1 MVHTSLDPTLQATA
15 DRVLRAGLV
24 RYDRAHGGWRGPV
37 TRLDS
42 TVAAHGG
49 WAHALAAV
57 PRPAG
62 MLPEWR
68 LAVVQ
73 EVSPSEAKLGWVDAD
88 GATHSEPIVLAD
100 TTWARPNHGSTLG
113 TVPRRMADVVQPG
126 DVVMAEP
133 VAIAATG
140 KQPASE
146 KLMLRQIPQVQG
158 ALVSLDPATGRVL
171 AVSGGWSHDASQF
184 DRAIQAQRQ
193 PGSSFK
199 PMVYLAAMQQNLSP
213 SQKVLDAP
221 FSLDQG
227 AAGVWRPGNYETGF
241 AGPISIHQALER
253 SLNLVTIRLAQHIGM
268 DSVASDA
275 IAFHVVDAMSHYLP
289 NALGAVDTTVLRQAG
304 AYASLDEG
312 GREVVPT
319 LIDSVQDRDGHVILR
334 GAGLSC
340 SGCNDAS
347 HPPAISD
354 DRRQLADPQSVFQV
368 VAMMQGVVAHGTGTE
383 AGRGLGRQAIAG
395 KTGTTQDFND
405 AWFVGFTP
413 DVVTAVWVGYDNPS
427 SLGDKETGGV
437 IAAPIWHDYMAA
449 ALKDRP
455 NLGFT
460 VPDNLTVATWA
471 PGVTDAFKP
480 GEIPG

>member
-1 MVHTSLDPTLQATA
+1 M
-15 DRVLRAGLV
+15 
-24 RYDRAHGGWRGPV
+24 
-37 TRLDS
+37 
-42 TVAAHGG
+42 
-49 WAHALAAV
+49 
-57 PRPAG
+57 
-62 MLPEWR
+62 
-68 LAVVQ
+68 
-73 EVSPSEAKLGWVDAD
+73 
-88 GATHSEPIVLAD
+88 
-100 TTWARPNHGSTLG
+100 
-113 TVPRRMADVVQPG
+113 
-126 DVVMAEP
+126 
-133 VAIAATG
+133 
-140 KQPASE
+140 
-146 KLMLRQIPQVQG
+146 
-158 ALVSLDPATGRVL
+158 
-171 AVSGGWSHDASQF
+171 
-184 DRAIQAQRQ
+184 
-193 PGSSFK
+193 
-199 PMVYLAAMQQNLSP
+199 
-213 SQKVLDAP
+213 
-221 FSLDQG
+221 
-227 AAGVWRPGNYETGF
+227 
-241 AGPISIHQALER
+241 
-253 SLNLVTIRLAQHIGM
+253 TIRLAQHIGM
-268 DSVASDA
+268 DAVASDA

-334 GAGLSC
+334 APGLSC
-340 SGCNDAS
+340 SGCNDPS

-368 VAMMQGVVAHGTGTE
+368 VTMMQDVVAHGTGFE

-427 SLGDKETGGV
+427 SLGDKETGGA

-460 VPDNLTVATWA
+460 VPDTLTIATWA

-480 GEIPG
+480 GEIPGDSGPTIGGGGTDIGGVTASSGGTGTGVDSGVGGLY